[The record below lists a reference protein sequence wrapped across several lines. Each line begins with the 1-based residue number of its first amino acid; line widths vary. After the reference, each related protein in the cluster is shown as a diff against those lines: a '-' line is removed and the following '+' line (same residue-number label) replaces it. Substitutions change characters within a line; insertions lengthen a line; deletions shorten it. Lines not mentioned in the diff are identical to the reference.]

1 MHQSVYQTC
10 LQWLEQDKNFVTGN
24 FYFALLNKNNTFF
37 TSHDLDE
44 VIHEV
49 TVNIYLDAGHRVCLS
64 LSLKLLIK
72 SDKMPAVEVT
82 HTFNVRSMTISL
94 SFCLLC
100 MYLFLC
106 ESLFRQN
113 TALCS
118 VSLVK
123 WLNRE
128 LCRGLT
134 HYQLALLVFT
144 ASWRVDLT
152 VFIASHLKPIHY
164 RK

>member
-1 MHQSVYQTC
+1 MSLKIKTQCWSHKLEFKGTNHHQYQSTQTHWNRC
-10 LQWLEQDKNFVTGN
+10 KD
-24 FYFALLNKNNTFF
+24 ALLNKNNKFF
-37 TSHDLDE
+37 TSRDLDE

-49 TVNIYLDAGHRVCLS
+49 TLNIYLDAGHRVCLS
-64 LSLKLLIK
+64 WSLKLLIK
-72 SDKMPAVEVT
+72 SDKMPAVEVK

-118 VSLVK
+118 VSLINGWIESCV
-123 WLNRE
+123 
-128 LCRGLT
+128 
-134 HYQLALLVFT
+134 V
-144 ASWRVDLT
+144 ASLITNWPR
-152 VFIASHLKPIHY
+152 
-164 RK
+164 